1 MLLLLKTLHP
11 PVFDLTPWPRQVRL
25 AAVAALSA
33 VHSRLGDD
41 YMTLLPETMPFLA
54 ELLEDEEPRVE
65 AATQTLIR
73 EMEETL
79 GESLQKYF

>member
-1 MLLLLKTLHP
+1 M
-11 PVFDLTPWPRQVRL
+11 
-25 AAVAALSA
+25 AALSA